1 MEQQLIMVIDDDA
14 DIRSGL
20 SDLLEG
26 EGYRVVA
33 VPDGKQAL
41 ARLSS
46 GELPH
51 LILLDLMMPVTDGW
65 RFRAEQLVNPAL
77 ASIPVIV
84 ITAVA
89 SSSRQVGL
97 GGVAVVP
104 KPFDEGTLLA
114 AVREHCVPR
123 RRESASAA
131 SASPGLPTE

>member
-1 MEQQLIMVIDDDA
+1 MERQLIMIIDDDE

-33 VPDGKQAL
+33 VSDGKDAL

-46 GELPH
+46 EGLPD

-84 ITAVA
+84 VTAVA
-89 SSSRQVGL
+89 SPEQKVGF
-97 GGVAVVP
+97 GGVAVVT
-104 KPFDEGTLLA
+104 KPFDERTLLA
-114 AVREHCVPR
+114 AVRKHCAPKR
-123 RRESASAA
+123 GEAASAA
-131 SASPGLPTE
+131 SASPGLPSE